1 MNKNDLLQSINSAL
15 QEKFAEPPQIG
26 ESFFITD
33 VYNVIN
39 ETPGVVDATEVEI
52 FQQSGVFYSDY
63 LIDLDNY
70 ISPDGRFIK
79 IPSNAIWE
87 IKFIG
92 NDVKGKIV

>member
-1 MNKNDLLQSINSAL
+1 MNKNDLLQSINDAL
-15 QEKFAEPPQIG
+15 SDKFSEAPQIG

-39 ETPGVVDATEVEI
+39 ETPGVVDAMEVEI
-52 FQQSGVFYSDY
+52 FQQSGVYYSDY
-63 LIDLDNY
+63 LIDLENY
-70 ISPDGRFIK
+70 TSPDGRFIK

-92 NDVKGKIV
+92 NDIKGKIV